1 MATPMKV
8 EPRGLPTPRR
18 RFDSVEEG
26 VVAISRRVWGWVGGR
41 IAGGVFW
48 EWRVLFEFVIAVA
61 VLRRKSWVT
70 AIPIEAK
77 AREVRIH
84 ARKVR
89 SVVWLVVGFDMRCS
103 VGIPRAK

>member
-18 RFDSVEEG
+18 RLDSVGEV
-26 VVAISRRVWGWVGGR
+26 VVARSRRVWAWVGGR
-41 IAGGVFW
+41 IAGGVCW
-48 EWRVLFEFVIAVA
+48 ECRVLCESVDAVA

-70 AIPIEAK
+70 AMPIEAK
-77 AREVRIH
+77 AREVRIQ

-89 SVVWLVVGFDMRCS
+89 SVGWLVVGLYIVCS
-103 VGIPRAK
+103 DDLPSAR